1 MLFLRLK
8 GAMLSALDYHFVA
21 MQQSGDFAYFR
32 TSGRGVNFSQKR
44 HGFLPEF
51 LLYQR
56 FFADSR

>member
-1 MLFLRLK
+1 MLYLRLK

-21 MQQSGDFAYFR
+21 MQQSGVFAYFR
-32 TSGRGVNFSQKR
+32 SLASGVNFSQNR

-51 LLYQR
+51 FLYQR